1 MAQGLWWW
9 DACERAELS
18 LSRARSLRL
27 PPPPCVSDRVA
38 ACPVGAWLRALCMCH
53 VVPRR
58 PAACGGL
65 RVKRE
70 QHTQVCEKRPLSSRK
85 NLMWSSSDADAAARQ
100 DECIISSRWEQ
111 RCQTDDEGKLRCEAL
126 KRKWRLCPG
135 QQPVEIERSTSKE
148 ENPQE
153 LNGVFTSPWPRAFG
167 GADAPSRGPGMH
179 PLPPPDLGGMF
190 QQMDQLFSA
199 LFFGDTTPYMHARP
213 RAAPPGEWPQGADP
227 PATGGRNGPVVGEV

>member
-1 MAQGLWWW
+1 M
-9 DACERAELS
+9 
-18 LSRARSLRL
+18 
-27 PPPPCVSDRVA
+27 
-38 ACPVGAWLRALCMCH
+38 
-53 VVPRR
+53 
-58 PAACGGL
+58 
-65 RVKRE
+65 
-70 QHTQVCEKRPLSSRK
+70 CEKRPLSSRK